1 MDDERLDF
9 EILRGL
15 GLVVLLVVHELGGQG
30 VVFAEV
36 PVFDV
41 EFAVDLLVGLVRVGQ
56 FVPVGA
62 LVAAR
67 AGALNVET
75 ADVGLVAVVGAS
87 LL

>member
-1 MDDERLDF
+1 VDDERLDI

-15 GLVVLLVVHELGGQG
+15 GLVVLQVVHELGGQG

-41 EFAVDLLVGLVRVGQ
+41 EFAVDLLVSLVRVGQ

-62 LVAAR
+62 LVATR

>member
-15 GLVVLLVVHELGGQG
+15 GLVVLQVVHELGGKG

-41 EFAVDLLVGLVRVGQ
+41 EFAVDLLVSFVRVGQ
-56 FVPVGA
+56 LVPVGT

-67 AGALNVET
+67 AGALYEET

>member
-15 GLVVLLVVHELGGQG
+15 GLVVLQVVHELGGKG

-41 EFAVDLLVGLVRVGQ
+41 ELAVDLLVSFVRVGQ
-56 FVPVGA
+56 LVPVGA
-62 LVAAR
+62 LIAAC
-67 AGALNVET
+67 AGALHEET